1 MKYFPL
7 ILFYFCFVLSSNEL
21 LAQEKFVSEKHTIY
35 TNSKKDIVYENI
47 SFEINGETLSSW
59 TIEGISKT
67 QKHLLGTVD
76 EGEYSITWKFITGI
90 SLDGKKGTF
99 VLIRTT
105 KSNNSGF
112 RESTIYD
119 LKIDTSI

>member
-7 ILFYFCFVLSSNEL
+7 ILFYLCFVPSSNKL
-21 LAQEKFVSEKHTIY
+21 LAQERFISEKHTIY
-35 TNSKKDIVYENI
+35 TNAKEETVHENI
-47 SFEINGETLSSW
+47 WFEINGETLSSS
-59 TIEGISKT
+59 TVEGIFKT
-67 QKHLLGTVD
+67 QNHLLGTVD

-99 VLIRTT
+99 VLIRIT
-105 KSNNSGF
+105 KSNNSGY

-119 LKIDTSI
+119 MKIDTSI